1 MGLEENIRVRL
12 GGYAYRRPFAKFLTR
27 YALLSKE
34 TWPKWKGGDVTKG
47 CEHILKSAQMERG
60 DYQFGKTKLFI
71 KSPDSVRLAKCLFN
85 VMSTFQIFS
94 PYTAISA

>member
-34 TWPKWKGGDVTKG
+34 TWPKWKGGDVIKG

-71 KSPDSVRLAKCLFN
+71 KSPDSVRLAKCLLHSMGVLFR
-85 VMSTFQIFS
+85 FFPLI
-94 PYTAISA
+94 